1 MVIAWVWRR
10 TSSAKNAISRI
21 DAVLQDWPAEK
32 SNILYNSVPRSKNE
46 RGVVSKIYY
55 TNGNDRLS
63 RRDRGSAPKE
73 SVESPEDALEAGEAA
88 DSVEVEPLAV
98 GVEAS
103 EPGTG
108 SRRDLGSQLL
118 EEEVKCQAMGLPGA
132 AQLLYWARRQRKL
145 EVCPSL
151 STAAPPG
158 SGGADVGNRE
168 CLRGEREASARD
180 RMRRENGKGGG
191 PTCSL
196 AGRCAG
202 LEAWAVRMV
211 VVVDEED
218 GVGRRRGRGWGW

>member
-46 RGVVSKIYY
+46 RGVV
-55 TNGNDRLS
+55 
-63 RRDRGSAPKE
+63 RDTQASE
-73 SVESPEDALEAGEAA
+73 QSPEDALEAGEAA